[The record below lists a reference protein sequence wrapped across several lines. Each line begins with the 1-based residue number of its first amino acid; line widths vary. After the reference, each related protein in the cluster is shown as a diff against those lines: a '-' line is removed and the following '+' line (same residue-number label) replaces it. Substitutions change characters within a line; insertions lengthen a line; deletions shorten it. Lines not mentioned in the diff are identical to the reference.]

1 MRSAQSSWRHQR
13 SEMQRHQRSE
23 AFRTLI
29 HARQSPRGPCEC
41 HDSRLAVFFY
51 LFRCVAVQATR
62 LDSSSVL
69 EDRVL
74 EPSALEPH
82 LRTIS

>member
-1 MRSAQSSWRHQR
+1 
-13 SEMQRHQRSE
+13 MQRRQRSE
-23 AFRTLI
+23 AFLTLI

-41 HDSRLAVFFY
+41 HDSRLVIFS

-62 LDSSSVL
+62 LDSSVL